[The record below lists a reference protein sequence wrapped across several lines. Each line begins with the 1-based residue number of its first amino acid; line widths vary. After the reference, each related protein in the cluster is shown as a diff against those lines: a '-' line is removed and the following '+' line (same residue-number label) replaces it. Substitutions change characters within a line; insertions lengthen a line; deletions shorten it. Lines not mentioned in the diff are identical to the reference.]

1 MKGKKVNY
9 TTTDNEKAIIEK
21 HNRILSTISHDLKS
35 PMIALLGFS
44 RILLRE
50 IEATNANQKWL
61 DMLNIIVDSGEDMF
75 GLIEDILA
83 MAKMEAGRELV
94 ELEVVEDLEEE
105 LIGIEKTFGCEAKAK
120 GIDLSIVVES
130 KLPIVRWD
138 IKRLR
143 YHVLNNLVSNA
154 LKFTPSGGR
163 VVISAEAFN
172 ETVLLK
178 VADTGPG
185 IPVEVQDKIFKRF
198 GHTEM
203 CSERTKKGDGLG
215 LYNAHL
221 FVMQHDGKISLD
233 KTVCNGTTFQIELP
247 IEVFQRQGKTINR
260 IIGKSVNHEDQ
271 PVLIL

>member
-1 MKGKKVNY
+1 MNA
-9 TTTDNEKAIIEK
+9 TMADNEKAIIEK
-21 HNRILSTISHDLKS
+21 HNRILSAISHDLKS

-44 RILLRE
+44 RILLSE
-50 IEATNANQKWL
+50 IEATNANHRWL
-61 DMLNIIVDSGEDMF
+61 DMLKIIIDSGEDMF
-75 GLIEDILA
+75 GLIEDILT
-83 MAKMEAGRELV
+83 MAKMEAGKEIVEFELI
-94 ELEVVEDLEEE
+94 EDLAKE

-120 GIDLSIVVES
+120 GIDLSVVVKT
-130 KLPIVRWD
+130 KLPVVRWD
-138 IKRLR
+138 MKRLR

-163 VVISAEAFN
+163 VVISADAVN

-185 IPVEVQDKIFKRF
+185 IPVEMQDKIFRRF

-221 FVMQHDGKISLD
+221 FVTQHGGRIRLD
-233 KTVCNGTTFQIELP
+233 NSVCHGATFLIELP
-247 IEVFQRQGKTINR
+247 ISVF
-260 IIGKSVNHEDQ
+260 
-271 PVLIL
+271 L

>member
-1 MKGKKVNY
+1 MNA
-9 TTTDNEKAIIEK
+9 TITDNENAIIEK

-50 IEATNANQKWL
+50 IEATNASQRWL
-61 DMLNIIVDSGEDMF
+61 DMLKIIVDSGEDMF
-75 GLIEDILA
+75 GLIEDILT
-83 MAKMEAGRELV
+83 MAKMEAGKEIVEFELI
-94 ELEVVEDLEEE
+94 EDLAKE

-120 GIDLSIVVES
+120 DINLSVVVNS
-130 KLPIVRWD
+130 KLPVVRWD
-138 IKRLR
+138 MKRLR

-154 LKFTPSGGR
+154 LKFTPAGGR
-163 VVISAEAFN
+163 VVISAEAVG

-185 IPVEVQDKIFKRF
+185 IPVEVQDKIFQRF

-221 FVMQHDGKISLD
+221 FITQHGGRIRLD
-233 KTVCNGTTFQIELP
+233 KSVCNRATFLIELP
-247 IEVFQRQGKTINR
+247 VEVFQLQDESINS
-260 IIGKSVNHEDQ
+260 IKDKNINSTKHHTLVF
-271 PVLIL
+271 

>member
-1 MKGKKVNY
+1 MNA
-9 TTTDNEKAIIEK
+9 TINDSEKDIIEK

-50 IEATNANQKWL
+50 IEATNGNQRWL
-61 DMLNIIVDSGEDMF
+61 DMLKIIIDSGEDMF

-83 MAKMEAGRELV
+83 MAKMEAGKEIA
-94 ELEVVEDLEEE
+94 EFE
-105 LIGIEKTFGCEAKAK
+105 LIDDLAKELIAIEKTFGCEAKAK
-120 GIDLSIVVES
+120 DIDLSVVFHS
-130 KLPIVRWD
+130 KLPVVRWD
-138 IKRLR
+138 MKRLR

-154 LKFTPSGGR
+154 LKFTPAGGR
-163 VVISAEAFN
+163 VVISAEVSG
-172 ETVLLK
+172 ETVLIK
-178 VADTGPG
+178 VTDTGPG

-221 FVMQHDGKISLD
+221 FVTQHGGRIRLD
-233 KTVCNGTTFQIELP
+233 KSVGNGTTFVIELP
-247 IEVFQRQGKTINR
+247 IEVLPHIPN
-260 IIGKSVNHEDQ
+260 N
-271 PVLIL
+271 

>member
-1 MKGKKVNY
+1 MKGNKVNY
-9 TTTDNEKAIIEK
+9 TTTDNEKVIIEK

-50 IEATNANQKWL
+50 IKATNANQKWL

-163 VVISAEAFN
+163 VVISAEEIDEA
-172 ETVLLK
+172 VLLK

-185 IPVEVQDKIFKRF
+185 IPVEVQEKIFKRF

-221 FVMQHDGKISLD
+221 FVTQHGGKISLD
-233 KTVCNGTTFQIELP
+233 KSVFYGATFQIELP

>member
-1 MKGKKVNY
+1 MKGNKVNY
-9 TTTDNEKAIIEK
+9 TTTDNEKVIIEK

-50 IEATNANQKWL
+50 IKATNANQKWL

-221 FVMQHDGKISLD
+221 FVTQHGGKISLD
-233 KTVCNGTTFQIELP
+233 KSVFYGATFQIELP

>member
-1 MKGKKVNY
+1 MKGNLVNY
-9 TTTDNEKAIIEK
+9 TTTDNEKAIIDK
-21 HNRILSTISHDLKS
+21 HNRILSTVSHDLKS

-61 DMLNIIVDSGEDMF
+61 DMLKIIIDSGEDMF

-83 MAKMEAGRELV
+83 MAKMEAGKELV
-94 ELEVVEDLEEE
+94 ELEPVEDLEKE

-120 GIDLSIVVES
+120 GIDLSVVVKS
-130 KLPIVRWD
+130 KLPVVRWD
-138 IKRLR
+138 MKRLR

-154 LKFTPSGGR
+154 LNFTPSGGH
-163 VVISAEAFN
+163 VVISAEVFN

-185 IPVEVQDKIFKRF
+185 IPVEAQDKIFKRF
-198 GHTEM
+198 GHTEIY
-203 CSERTKKGDGLG
+203 SERTKKGDGLG

-221 FVMQHDGKISLD
+221 FVIQHSGKINLD
-233 KTVCNGTTFQIELP
+233 KTVCNGTTFRIELP
-247 IEVFQRQGKTINR
+247 TEIFQRQN
-260 IIGKSVNHEDQ
+260 
-271 PVLIL
+271 